1 MEPDHLDTDHE
12 LVAVLADAQAAGFLG
27 RAPLI
32 DHVDNGLGFASAVVA
47 AGGTRCADLGSG
59 GGVPA
64 LVLARALPDISIT
77 CMDRGAKR
85 CEFLEAAIEQL
96 DLASRVVVVQGD
108 VEEIARQPDHDGAY
122 DVVTARSFGPP
133 AVTAEAGARLL
144 APGGALVVSEP
155 PSDEAGARWQDDALA
170 TLGLTF
176 DQLFEAEGLALAV
189 LRRDTGPLDARY
201 PRRAATV
208 RKRPLF

>member
-1 MEPDHLDTDHE
+1 MEADHLDTDHE

-47 AGGTRCADLGSG
+47 VGGTRCADLGSG

-64 LVLARALPDISIT
+64 LVVARALPDISIT
-77 CMDRGAKR
+77 CMDRGSKR
-85 CEFLEAAIEQL
+85 CEFLEGAVERL
-96 DLASRVVVVQGD
+96 DLEARVSVVEGD
-108 VEEIARQPDHDGAY
+108 VEEIARLPEHEGGY

-144 APGGALVVSEP
+144 ADGGALVVSEP
-155 PSDEAGARWQDDALA
+155 PSEEAGARWQHDGLA
-170 TLGLTF
+170 SLALTF
-176 DQLFEAEGLALAV
+176 EQLFEAERLALAIV
-189 LRRDTGPLDARY
+189 RRGPGSLDERY
-201 PRRAATV
+201 PRRASTV